1 MPYIPFIC
9 HAQVIAFIQP
19 FLMHVLV
26 SSQVWLQCSQ
36 VPTPLQLFGE
46 RAGQPL
52 VATSAAGRSDSRR
65 DKNSGLRFL
74 VDTGTEVS
82 IIPPSVP
89 PHTHRASR
97 YSLQAVNQSS
107 IATFETRSLTL
118 NLGLRHSFQW
128 IFIVADVM
136 HAILGADFLHHFG
149 LSVDIQKLLFTDT
162 QTQLQV
168 NGMLTTSTSVR
179 PSIPILHRTH
189 TRPSSRSYLTSFALA
204 VLLSLPSILSP
215 TTYAPLDLRFQ
226 RALAVCLWNVFA
238 LPRRSSTT
246 CWT

>member
-1 MPYIPFIC
+1 MPYIPFIF

-19 FLMHVLV
+19 LITHVLV

-36 VPTPLQLFGE
+36 VPIPLQLFGE

-107 IATFETRSLTL
+107 IATFGTR
-118 NLGLRHSFQW
+118 
-128 IFIVADVM
+128 
-136 HAILGADFLHHFG
+136 
-149 LSVDIQKLLFTDT
+149 FTDIEPWSAPPLPVDFHRGRCDARYFGSRFPAPLWPVCGRT
-162 QTQLQV
+162 EVTPHRQTDTQLQV
-168 NGMLTTSTSVR
+168 NGMLTTSTSVS

-204 VLLSLPSILSP
+204 VLPSLPSILSP

-226 RALAVCLWNVFA
+226 LALAACLWIVFA
-238 LPRRSSTT
+238 
-246 CWT
+246 